1 MGMKISDYLK
11 EDIICLD
18 LKSTSKKDVIEELGS
33 IIKNSKEVT
42 DYEMFISDVM
52 EREKL
57 STTGVGDGVALPHAR
72 TNAVS
77 KFVVAFG
84 RSKKEVNFNSIDKKK
99 VNLIFLM
106 GTPKNETLDLYLVLL
121 AHLTRLLRK
130 EDFRQLL
137 LKAERP
143 SEVIKAFKDIE
154 V

>member
-1 MGMKISDYLK
+1 MKISNYLK
-11 EDIICLD
+11 EEMLCLN

>member
-1 MGMKISDYLK
+1 MKISDYLK

-84 RSKKEVNFNSIDKKK
+84 RSKKEVNFNSIDKK
-99 VNLIFLM
+99 NIS
-106 GTPKNETLDLYLVLL
+106 T
-121 AHLTRLLRK
+121 
-130 EDFRQLL
+130 
-137 LKAERP
+137 
-143 SEVIKAFKDIE
+143 DIE
-154 V
+154 TS

>member
-1 MGMKISDYLK
+1 MKISNYLK

>member
-1 MGMKISDYLK
+1 MKISDYLK

>member
-1 MGMKISDYLK
+1 MKISDYLK

-130 EDFRQLL
+130 EGFRQLL

>member
-1 MGMKISDYLK
+1 MKISDYLK

-137 LKAERP
+137 LKAEKP

-154 V
+154 L

>member
-1 MGMKISDYLK
+1 MGMKISNYLK
-11 EDIICLD
+11 EEMLCLD
-18 LKSTSKKDVIEELGS
+18 LKATSKKDVIEELGS

>member
-1 MGMKISDYLK
+1 MKISNYLK
-11 EDIICLD
+11 EEMLCLD